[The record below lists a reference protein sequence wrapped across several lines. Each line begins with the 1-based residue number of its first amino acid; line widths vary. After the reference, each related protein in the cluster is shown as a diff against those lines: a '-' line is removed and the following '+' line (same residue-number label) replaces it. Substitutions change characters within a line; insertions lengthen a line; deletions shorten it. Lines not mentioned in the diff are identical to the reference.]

1 MESLPQ
7 RIEWWMVIVD
17 RGGPILKDVY
27 DYNLAELF
35 NLYRKTKAPEMQRLV
50 KILRYRQLFP

>member
-17 RGGPILKDVY
+17 RGGPILNDVY

-35 NLYRKTKAPEMQRLV
+35 NLYRKTKDPELQRLV
-50 KILRYRQLFP
+50 KILRDRQIFP